1 MGGRRGG
8 EMNEWQKTRKRSGWK
23 HHGLVEWTE
32 GRTAFLS
39 VVFSWNLQE
48 AYQRACF
55 WRAMGYRVM
64 AGGPA
69 VAFNPVFLSD
79 VALIPQHYPI
89 IALPYHNLNATRTT
103 IGCPRKCPFC
113 IVPVTEGEFREIQ
126 HWTPRPI
133 ICDNNFLAASRRH
146 FDRTVDRLKPSTGVD
161 FNQGLDARLL
171 TAYHAQ
177 RLAEL
182 DLRCVRLA
190 WDHISMESAFMTA
203 FERLIM
209 AGIPS
214 SMIRA
219 YVLIGF
225 KDDPADALY
234 RLETI
239 RRLGAWPNPMRYQ
252 PLDAKERNS
261 YVGPNWTD
269 AELKRFMRYWANL
282 RFTGAIPF
290 DEFCHRGNEPPLFVP
305 QPQQARM
312 EGI

>member
-1 MGGRRGG
+1 
-8 EMNEWQKTRKRSGWK
+8 MNEWQKTRKKGRWK

-32 GRTAFLS
+32 GKTAFLS

-55 WRAMGYRVM
+55 WRATGYRVI

-69 VAFNPVFLSD
+69 VAYNPTFLSD
-79 VALIPQHYPI
+79 VALIPQGYPI
-89 IALPYHNLNATRTT
+89 IALPYHNLDATRTT

-113 IVPVTEGEFREIQ
+113 IAPIVEGEFREIQ

-133 ICDNNFLAASRRH
+133 VCDNNLLAASRRH
-146 FDRTVDRLKPSTGVD
+146 FDKVVDRLKPLTGVD
-161 FNQGLDARLL
+161 FNQGLDARFL
-171 TAYHAQ
+171 TSYHAQ

-182 DLRCVRLA
+182 DLKCVRLA
-190 WDHISMESAFMTA
+190 WDYTSMEGAFMAA
-203 FERLIM
+203 FECLTR
-209 AGIPS
+209 AGIAPS
-214 SMIRA
+214 IVRV

-225 KDDPADALY
+225 KDGPADALY

-261 YVGPNWTD
+261 YTGPNWTD
-269 AELKRFMRYWANL
+269 RELKRFMRYWANL

-290 DEFCHRGNEPPLFVP
+290 NEFCHRGDEPRPLVP
-305 QPQQARM
+305 SRQMALEM